1 MGIQNAE
8 IKVVK
13 QIMDKNNFPNKKLQ
27 NNKNNSK
34 NK

>member
-1 MGIQNAE
+1 MVIQNVE

-13 QIMDKNNFPNKKLQ
+13 QIMDKNSRPNKKLQ

-34 NK
+34 IN